1 MKIKMIVLIS
11 LAGFLFA
18 CSPATRLEK
27 SWADPSLTPE
37 TIKTF
42 DKVLVVIPLND
53 ATSQRIAEDKMVALL
68 QNVEAVQSYIYLTDD
83 DTDQNL
89 VEQKMKDDGFDGAIL
104 MRLKDVEKET
114 TYQPGTSYGGWYG
127 HRYYT
132 PGYYSENTT
141 FMVETN
147 LYSLESG
154 KLLWSGT
161 TSTLNPSKLDKT
173 IDDIFATLRYEW
185 QKKGLIK

>member
-1 MKIKMIVLIS
+1 MKVKMIVLLS
-11 LAGFLFA
+11 LAGLLFA

-37 TIKTF
+37 TVKAF
-42 DKVLVVIPLND
+42 KKVLVIAPLND
-53 ATSQRIAEDKMVALL
+53 ETSQRIAEDKLVALL
-68 QNVEAVQSYIYLTDD
+68 KNVEAVQSYLYLTAE
-83 DTDQNL
+83 DT
-89 VEQKMKDDGFDGAIL
+89 EQKQVIQKLKNDGFDGTIL
-104 MRLKDVEKET
+104 IRLKDVEKET

-127 HRYYT
+127 YRYAT

-147 LYSLESG
+147 LYSLESE